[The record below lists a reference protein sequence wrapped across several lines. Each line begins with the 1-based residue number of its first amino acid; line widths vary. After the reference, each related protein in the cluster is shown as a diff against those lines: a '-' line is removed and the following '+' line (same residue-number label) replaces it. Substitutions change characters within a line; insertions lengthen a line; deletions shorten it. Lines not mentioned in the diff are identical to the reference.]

1 MRFLKVVGITSLCV
15 VVMSLLATASPNSL
29 GISEV
34 AHVTFAD
41 PIRVGTTL
49 LRPGDYEIRHVMQGE
64 DHIMVLKHLHSKDSE
79 VRVSC
84 KLVPLAQKAD
94 RTATVYELNA
104 ANEKVLRE
112 LVFRG
117 DSAKHVF

>member
-1 MRFLKVVGITSLCV
+1 MRFLKVLGITSLCL
-15 VVMSLLATASPNSL
+15 VVMSLLASASPNSL
-29 GISEV
+29 GISDV
-34 AHVTFAD
+34 AHISFVD

-49 LRPGDYEIRHVMQGE
+49 LRAGDYEVRHVMQGQE
-64 DHIMVLKHLHSKDSE
+64 HIMVFKRLNSKDSE
-79 VRVSC
+79 VKVSC

-104 ANEKVLRE
+104 ANEKVLKE

>member
-1 MRFLKVVGITSLCV
+1 MRFFKVFGITLLCL
-15 VVMSLLATASPNSL
+15 VVMSMLASASANSL

-34 AHVTFAD
+34 AHITFDD

-49 LRPGDYEIRHVMQGE
+49 LRAGDYEVRHVMEGQ
-64 DHIMVLKHLHSKDSE
+64 DHIMVFKRVHSKDTE
-79 VRVSC
+79 VKVSC
-84 KLVPLAQKAD
+84 KLVPLAQRAD
-94 RTATVYELNA
+94 RTATVYEFNA

-117 DSAKHVF
+117 DTAKHVF